1 MPGIRDTHAERLLGE
16 DEAAA
21 HVRGICFKTGPP
33 RRIGVELEW
42 LVHDL
47 TAPPLHHPAPHSP
60 LSPARLEP
68 ALADL
73 RELPLHSALTLEPGG
88 QVELS
93 SQPARTLT
101 ACVESVTADLDA
113 VRARLAEHGLGLAGY
128 GLDPARPPRRL
139 LRLPRYLA
147 MESYFD
153 RLGPAGRA
161 MMCTSASVQVCV
173 DAGTEEPGLFGHARR
188 WALAHHLGA
197 VLVAAFAASPLLAG
211 FPTGWRS
218 TRQGV
223 WAALDGGRILA
234 PPAGIPPRHAWA
246 QHALDAPVLCVR
258 TETGPWALPQPGETF
273 RQWTRRRHPRP
284 PTVSDLEFHL
294 STLFP
299 PVRPQGHLELR
310 MIDAQPGPDGWLV
323 PLAVTAALFDDPAA
337 TETAYR
343 AVKPLADLA
352 GGLRPPR
359 NPLWRRA
366 ARHGLADPDLHAAAL
381 ACFSAAAEALPRLD
395 ADARVCSAVADF
407 TDRYVARGRCP
418 ADDLLAAHAGR
429 PARHDAGKNLTS

>member
-1 MPGIRDTHAERLLGE
+1 MPAVRDTDGERLLSE

-21 HVRGICFKTGPP
+21 HVHGICFKTGPP

-47 TAPPLHHPAPHSP
+47 TAPPLHHPAAHPP
-60 LSPARLEP
+60 LATARLET
-68 ALADL
+68 ALAAL
-73 RELPLHSALTLEPGG
+73 RDLPLHSALTLEPGG

-93 SQPARTLT
+93 SQPAGSLT
-101 ACVESVTADLDA
+101 DCVRSVTADLVA
-113 VRARLAEHGLGLAGY
+113 VRARRAEHGLGLAGY

-139 LRLPRYLA
+139 LRLPRYRA
-147 MESYFD
+147 MEAYFD
-153 RLGPAGRA
+153 RIGPAGRA

-188 WALAHHLGA
+188 WTLAHRLGA

-218 TRQGV
+218 TRQCV

-234 PPAGIPPRHAWA
+234 PPAGRPPRDAWTD
-246 QHALDAPVLCVR
+246 HALDAPVLCVR
-258 TETGPWALPQPGETF
+258 TDAGPWALPRNPLTF
-273 RQWTRRRHPRP
+273 RQWIRRRRPRP
-284 PTVSDLEFHL
+284 PTVADLDFHL

-343 AVKPLADLA
+343 AVKPLADLT
-352 GGLRPPR
+352 GGLPPPR

-366 ARHGLADPDLHAAAL
+366 ARHGLADPELHAAAL
-381 ACFSAAAEALPRLD
+381 ACFTAATEALDRLGAGPRVQ
-395 ADARVCSAVADF
+395 AAVADF

-418 ADDLLAAHAGR
+418 ADDLLAARTGGL
-429 PARHDAGKNLTS
+429 ARTDAGKDPTS